1 MKTVN
6 IPAKLSVI
14 GDSAFAYCTG
24 LKQFTVD
31 VDNKAFTAIDGVV
44 YSKDWS
50 TLVSAPN
57 VSTIARMPPSM
68 TKIGANAF
76 QGCDRLETLTIPEN
90 VTMIDCGAF
99 HSCERLASMTIPAS
113 VAKIGPNAFDN
124 CGELTEVTMLG
135 GRPGAP
141 NAIFN
146 KNCGKLKA
154 IHVPANAKS
163 WAGMKDWFG
172 VPLVFD
178 AK

>member
-1 MKTVN
+1 MEK
-6 IPAKLSVI
+6 
-14 GDSAFAYCTG
+14 
-24 LKQFTVD
+24 
-31 VDNKAFTAIDGVV
+31 
-44 YSKDWS
+44 
-50 TLVSAPN
+50 
-57 VSTIARMPPSM
+57 
-68 TKIGANAF
+68 
-76 QGCDRLETLTIPEN
+76 LTIPEN

-135 GRPGAP
+135 ERPDAP
-141 NAIFN
+141 ENLFPG
-146 KNCGKLKA
+146 CGKLKA